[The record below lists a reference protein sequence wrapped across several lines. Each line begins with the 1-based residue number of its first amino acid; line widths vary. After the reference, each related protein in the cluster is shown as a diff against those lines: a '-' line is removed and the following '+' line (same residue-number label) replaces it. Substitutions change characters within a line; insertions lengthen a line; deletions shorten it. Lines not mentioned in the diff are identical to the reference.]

1 MSEKLVM
8 STGNKAVAAA
18 VKMAKPTVVAAYPI
32 TPQTEVIETIAD
44 YVEGGAMDAR
54 YIPVESEHSAMTA
67 CIGASIT
74 GVRVFTATSSHGLL
88 YMHEMLHWAAGA
100 RLPIVMAQVNRTL
113 APGWNIWAEH
123 SDALSQR
130 DTGWLQVYVSTV
142 QEAYDATLMAFRIAE
157 DNRVLLPVMINMD
170 GFLLSHIMQPFE
182 MTEPGDFIPSLNL
195 PHKIDVNDPKGY
207 GAMSPSD
214 VHFTFRFDMEKSM
227 RASREVIAET
237 EAEFAKQFGRSY
249 APVEEYLCEDADV
262 VIVAMGTLG
271 KEAEVAADL
280 LRKEG
285 IKAGV
290 MRIRWLRPFPLDM
303 KIGNKE
309 LVVIDRD
316 YSFGFGGV
324 ISGEI
329 QARYPQ
335 AKIARIIA
343 GLGGQE
349 VTYEDMAEL
358 VRTRKMGTEFWF
370 GIPAEE
376 Q

>member
-1 MSEKLVM
+1 MSDKLVM
-8 STGNKAVAAA
+8 STGNKAMASA

-32 TPQTEVIETIAD
+32 TPQTEVIESIAD
-44 YVEGGAMDAR
+44 YVESGAMDAR

-100 RLPIVMAQVNRTL
+100 RLPIVMGQVNRTL

-142 QEAYDATLMAFRIAE
+142 QEAYDATIMAFRIAE

-182 MTEPGDFIPSLNL
+182 MTEPGDFIPPISL
-195 PHKIDVNDPKGY
+195 PQKIDVNDPKGY

-214 VHFTFRFDMEKSM
+214 IHFTFRYDMEKAM
-227 RASREVIAET
+227 RASRTVIAET
-237 EAEFAKQFGRSY
+237 EAEFAKRFGRSY
-249 APVEEYLCEDADV
+249 APVEEYLCDDADV

-271 KEAEVAADL
+271 KEAEVAADI

-290 MRIRWLRPFPLDM
+290 MRIRWLRPFPIAM
-303 KIGNKE
+303 KIEGKE

-324 ISGEI
+324 VAGEI
-329 QARYPQ
+329 QARYPT
-335 AKIARIIA
+335 AKIASVIA

-349 VTYEDMAEL
+349 VTYEDMVTL
-358 VRTRKMGTEFWF
+358 VKTRKVGTEFWF
-370 GIPAEE
+370 GIPQEE

>member
-1 MSEKLVM
+1 MSDKLVM

-18 VKMAKPTVVAAYPI
+18 VKMAQPTVVAAYPI
-32 TPQTEVIETIAD
+32 TPQTEVIEAIAD
-44 YVEGGAMDAR
+44 YVESGEMTAR

-67 CIGASIT
+67 CIGAAIT

-100 RLPIVMAQVNRTL
+100 RLPIVMGQVNRTI

-130 DTGWLQVYVSTV
+130 DTGWLQIYVSTV

-182 MTEPGDFIPSLNL
+182 MTEPGDFIPPIHL
-195 PHKIDVNDPKGY
+195 PHSIDVNDPHGY
-207 GAMSPSD
+207 GAMSPAN
-214 VHFTFRFDMEKSM
+214 VHYQFRFDMEKSM
-227 RASREVIAET
+227 RAAREVIAET
-237 EAEFAKQFGRSY
+237 EAEFAKRFGRSY
-249 APVEEYLCEDADV
+249 APVEEYRCEDADV
-262 VIVAMGTLG
+262 VIVAMGTMG

-280 LRKEG
+280 LREEG
-285 IKAGV
+285 VKAGV
-290 MRIRWLRPFPLDM
+290 MRIRWLRPFPELN
-303 KIGNKE
+303 IAGKE

-324 ISGEI
+324 IAGEI
-329 QARYPQ
+329 QAR
-335 AKIARIIA
+335 
-343 GLGGQE
+343 
-349 VTYEDMAEL
+349 
-358 VRTRKMGTEFWF
+358 
-370 GIPAEE
+370 
-376 Q
+376 

>member
-1 MSEKLVM
+1 MSKLIM

-18 VKMAKPTVVAAYPI
+18 VKFANPTVVAAYPI
-32 TPQTEVIETIAD
+32 TPQTEIIETIAD
-44 YVEGGAMDAR
+44 YVETGNMNTR

-67 CIGASIT
+67 CIGAAAT
-74 GVRVFTATSSHGLL
+74 GSRVFTATSSHGLL

-100 RLPIVMAQVNRTL
+100 RLPIVMGQVNRTI

-130 DTGWLQVYVSTV
+130 DTGWLQIYVSTV
-142 QEAYDATLMAFRIAE
+142 QEAYDATLMAFKIAE

-170 GFLLSHIMQPFE
+170 GFLLSHIMQPYE
-182 MTEPGDFIPSLNL
+182 MTDPKDFIPPLDL
-195 PHKIDVNDPKGY
+195 PHRIDLNDPHGY
-207 GAMSPSD
+207 GAMSPAT
-214 VHFTFRFDMEKSM
+214 VHYQFRFDMEKSM
-227 RASREVIAET
+227 REARKVIEET
-237 EAEFAKQFGRSY
+237 EAEFAKRFGRKYS
-249 APVEEYLCEDADV
+249 PVEEYLCDDADV

-285 IKAGV
+285 IRAGV
-290 MRIRWLRPFPLDM
+290 MRIRWLRPFPLEMNLD
-303 KIGNKE
+303 GKE

-324 ISGEI
+324 IAGEI

-335 AKIARIIA
+335 AKMARIIA
-343 GLGGQE
+343 GIGGQE
-349 VTYEDMAEL
+349 VTYEDIAEL
-358 VRTRKMGTEFWF
+358 VKTRELGTEFWF
-370 GIPAEE
+370 GIPKEE

>member
-1 MSEKLVM
+1 MSKLIM

-18 VKMAKPTVVAAYPI
+18 VKKANPLVVAAYPI
-32 TPQTEVIETIAD
+32 TPQTEIIETIAD
-44 YVEGGAMDAR
+44 YVESGEMNTK

-74 GVRVFTATSSHGLL
+74 GSRVFTATSSHGLL

-100 RLPIVMAQVNRTL
+100 RLPIVMGQVNRTI

-142 QEAYDATLMAFRIAE
+142 QEAYDTTLMAFRIAE
-157 DNRVLLPVMINMD
+157 DNHVLLPVMINMD
-170 GFLLSHIMQPFE
+170 GFLLSHIMQPYE
-182 MTEPGDFIPSLNL
+182 MTDPGDFIPPLEL
-195 PHKIDVNDPKGY
+195 PHAIDVNDPHGY
-207 GAMSPSD
+207 GAMSPAAI
-214 VHFTFRFDMEKSM
+214 HYQFRFDMEKSM
-227 RASREVIAET
+227 RNSRKVIEET
-237 EAEFAKQFGRSY
+237 EAEFAKRFGRKY
-249 APVEEYLCEDADV
+249 APVEEYLCDDADV

-271 KEAEVAADL
+271 KEAEVAADN

-303 KIGNKE
+303 KIEGKE

-324 ISGEI
+324 IAGEI

-343 GLGGQE
+343 GIGGQE
-349 VTYEDMAEL
+349 VTYEDIAEF
-358 VRTRKMGTEFWF
+358 VKTRKIGTEFWF
-370 GIPAEE
+370 GISKEE